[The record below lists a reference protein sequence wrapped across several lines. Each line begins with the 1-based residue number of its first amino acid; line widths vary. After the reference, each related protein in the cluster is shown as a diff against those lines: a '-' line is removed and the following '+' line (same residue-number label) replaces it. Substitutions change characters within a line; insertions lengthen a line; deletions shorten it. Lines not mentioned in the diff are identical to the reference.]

1 MNPLFLF
8 PIAFG
13 LLGLEKPRRRSTPG
27 PRGPRITILE
37 CEGWDIPAAWWAKV
51 AQPYWD
57 KSLDRLEAS
66 WARRPEEPKGIP
78 VEEIARNLLIPEL
91 QRNPPTDLGWRCSMP
106 PNTRV
111 QTENPEAPNYWDGP
125 PAILSLLQHIT
136 QTIELASTQY
146 FVKGTRRLMP

>member
-13 LLGLEKPRRRSTPG
+13 LLGLKKPRRSSTPR

-66 WARRPEEPKGIP
+66 WSQRPGEPKAIP
-78 VEEIARNLLIPEL
+78 VEEIAKNLLIPEL
-91 QRNPPTDLGWRCSMP
+91 QRNPPHGRTVVERVTNKSAGELVLP
-106 PNTRV
+106 PDRRR
-111 QTENPEAPNYWDGP
+111 TE
-125 PAILSLLQHIT
+125 
-136 QTIELASTQY
+136 
-146 FVKGTRRLMP
+146 